1 LDRCPKD
8 TAGGPAWIRLAD
20 EVAFPSPIAGIIV
33 LQGGIFQGVFRAL
46 AARGEG
52 MAAARRIICVGH
64 AALDRIYR
72 IEAFPPEP
80 TKVRALE
87 HIEAGGGMAANAAVA
102 IARLGGR
109 AELWSRTGDDAA
121 GCSVRAGLQAER
133 VDVRYLQGF
142 EGARTSTSAIIVD
155 RGGERLIVG
164 QRDAGMPSGTS
175 WLPLERVREADAVL
189 GDLRWLEAL
198 RSVFA
203 RAKQESIPT
212 VLDADLGAR
221 EALESIL
228 RLTDY
233 AIFSAPALREL
244 VPSGTDAERLAA
256 VRALGPGYAGVTLG
270 PEGYLWH
277 DQTETR
283 QIPAFPVTVTDT
295 TGAGDAFHGALTLFL
310 AEGRPVADCARLAS
324 AVAAMKCTR
333 LGSRSGLPNRAE
345 LAAFLAT
352 HGA

>member
-1 LDRCPKD
+1 
-8 TAGGPAWIRLAD
+8 
-20 EVAFPSPIAGIIV
+20 
-33 LQGGIFQGVFRAL
+33 
-46 AARGEG
+46 

-102 IARLGGR
+102 IARLGGK

-121 GCSVRAGLQAER
+121 GATVRAGLLAER
-133 VDVRYLQGF
+133 VDVRYLQAF
-142 EGARTSTSAIIVD
+142 DGARTSTSAIIVD
-155 RGGERLIVG
+155 RRGERLIVG

-175 WLPLERVREADAVL
+175 WLPLERVREAHAVL
-189 GDLRWLEAL
+189 GDLRWLEGL

-203 RAKQESIPT
+203 RARQEGIPT

-233 AIFSAPALREL
+233 AIFCAPALREL
-244 VPSGTDAERLAA
+244 VPSGSDEERLAA
-256 VRALGPGYAGVTLG
+256 VLAHGPRYAGVTLG
-270 PEGYLWH
+270 PQGYLGREANAMH
-277 DQTETR
+277 R
-283 QIPAFPVTVTDT
+283 LPAFAVGVTDT
-295 TGAGDAFHGALTLFL
+295 TGAGDAFHGALALLL
-310 AEGRPVADCARLAS
+310 AEGHPLAECARFAS
-324 AVAAMKCTR
+324 AVAALKCTR
-333 LGSRSGLPNRAE
+333 LGSRSGLPTRRE
-345 LAAFLAT
+345 LEAFLSAQPS
-352 HGA
+352 

>member
-1 LDRCPKD
+1 VEAVFSKGSQGL
-8 TAGGPAWIRLAD
+8 PAL
-20 EVAFPSPIAGIIV
+20 
-33 LQGGIFQGVFRAL
+33 
-46 AARGEG
+46 GEG

-80 TKVRALE
+80 SKVRALE

-102 IARLGGR
+102 IARLGGK

-121 GCSVRAGLQAER
+121 GATVRAGLKAER
-133 VDVRYLQGF
+133 VDVRYLQAF

-175 WLPLERVREADAVL
+175 WLPLERVREADTVL

-203 RAKQESIPT
+203 RARQEGVPT

-233 AIFSAPALREL
+233 AVFSAPALREL
-244 VPSGTDAERLAA
+244 IPVGSDAERLKS
-256 VRALGPGYAGVTLG
+256 VLSFGPRYAGVTLG
-270 PEGYLWH
+270 GQGYLWSEGEEVY
-277 DQTETR
+277 QL
-283 QIPAFPVTVTDT
+283 PAFAVAVVDT
-295 TGAGDAFHGALTLFL
+295 TGAGDAFHGALSLLL
-310 AEGRPVADCARLAS
+310 AEGRPLAECARAAS
-324 AVAAMKCTR
+324 AVAALKCTR
-333 LGSRSGLPNRAE
+333 LGSRSGLPTRPE
-345 LAAFLAT
+345 LMAFLST
-352 HGA
+352 HSS

>member
-1 LDRCPKD
+1 
-8 TAGGPAWIRLAD
+8 
-20 EVAFPSPIAGIIV
+20 
-33 LQGGIFQGVFRAL
+33 
-46 AARGEG
+46 
-52 MAAARRIICVGH
+52 MAAGRRIICVGH

-102 IARLGGR
+102 ISRLGGT

-121 GCSVRAGLQAER
+121 GSSVRAGLQAER
-133 VDVRYLQGF
+133 VDVRYLQAF

-244 VPSGTDAERLAA
+244 VPAGTDAERLAA
-256 VRALGPGYAGVTLG
+256 VRAFGPGYAGVTLG
-270 PEGYLWH
+270 PEGYLWRDANEMH
-277 DQTETR
+277 